1 MGSLCRFPT
10 KSVLAPKYP
19 STPPRENTGT
29 LLETAAGVNGG
40 LDWNDLINASAEWQ
54 SMCGSFSETPVTC
67 SALKWKYIPQKLEW
81 HHILLQLVIILPFFY
96 GAAGKLGPR
105 TNSLLCGC
113 TWGCA
118 LPPVNGPVTLMW
130 VSVCCSFWILSWTLL
145 ASLDKQLP
153 PLCES
158 SSEPR
163 TRAASLTSPDWSST
177 WKHTFVNSCF

>member
-105 TNSLLCGC
+105 TNSLLCG
-113 TWGCA
+113 W
-118 LPPVNGPVTLMW
+118 
-130 VSVCCSFWILSWTLL
+130 L
-145 ASLDKQLP
+145 ASVYVRVCTPTCKWACDTHVGQRVLQLLDPELD
-153 PLCES
+153 S
-158 SSEPR
+158 VSFAR
-163 TRAASLTSPDWSST
+163 
-177 WKHTFVNSCF
+177 